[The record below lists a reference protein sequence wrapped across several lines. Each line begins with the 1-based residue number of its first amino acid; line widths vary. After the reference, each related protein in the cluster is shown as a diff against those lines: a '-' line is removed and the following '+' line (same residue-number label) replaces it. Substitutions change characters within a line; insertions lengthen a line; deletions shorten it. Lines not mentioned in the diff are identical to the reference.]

1 MEWTDAAL
9 VLSCRPFAE
18 TGALADVL
26 SHAHGRYAGLV
37 HGGASRR
44 MRPLLQPG
52 NRVQARW
59 RARTEDQLG
68 SLALEADE
76 LRAGRLLDDASALE
90 AVAAACALAALS
102 LPEREPHPRVFEGL
116 EALLTGLETTE
127 LWPALLVKWEAGLLT
142 DLGYGLDLARCALT
156 GAREGLTHISPKSG
170 RAVVGASEEA
180 APYRDKLLALP
191 PFLLGAQAGVGA
203 GDIAAG
209 LTLTGWFLERWIL
222 WPADR
227 RLPESRARLIDRLE
241 RAGRL

>member
-1 MEWTDAAL
+1 MEWTDAAV
-9 VLSCRPFAE
+9 VLAARPFGE

-26 SHAHGRYAGLV
+26 SRGQGRFSGLV

-68 SLALEADE
+68 SLALEPDD
-76 LRAGRLLDDASALE
+76 LRAGRLLDDAEALE
-90 AVAAACALAALS
+90 AVAAVCALASLA
-102 LPEREPHPRVFEGL
+102 LPEREPHPAVYEGL
-116 EALLTGLETTE
+116 EALLSGLEATE
-127 LWPALLVKWEAGLLT
+127 LWPALLVKWEAGLLA
-142 DLGYGLDLARCALT
+142 DLGYGMDLTRCALT
-156 GAREGLTHISPKSG
+156 GARDHLTHVSPKSG
-170 RAVVGASEEA
+170 RAVNGDSPDA

-191 PFLLGAQAGVGA
+191 PFLLGAQAGVRPGDVGA
-203 GDIAAG
+203 GLA
-209 LTLTGWFLERWIL
+209 LTGWFLERRIL

-227 RLPESRARLIDRLE
+227 RLPEARARLTARLE